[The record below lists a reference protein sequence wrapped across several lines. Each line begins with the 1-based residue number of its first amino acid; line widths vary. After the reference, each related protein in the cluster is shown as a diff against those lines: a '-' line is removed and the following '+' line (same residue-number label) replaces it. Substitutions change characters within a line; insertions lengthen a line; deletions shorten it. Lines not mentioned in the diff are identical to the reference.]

1 MNQPRIEVL
10 VSPTGETSVQ
20 TKGFTGSSCRAASA
34 FLEQALGVRTAEK
47 LTSEFYAQAAQAQTQ
62 EGRTG

>member
-1 MNQPRIEVL
+1 MNQSLIEVL

-20 TKGFTGSSCRAASA
+20 TKGYTGTACRAASA
-34 FLEQALGVRTAEK
+34 FLEQALGVRSTEK
-47 LTSEFYAQAAQAQTQ
+47 LTGEFYAQASTRQVQ